1 MGGILQKK
9 ELANYSIFLYSF
21 SKDMAAKDKVK
32 FIRDFF
38 GYRLSKNEKRYC
50 YGGLLKRLGGT
61 KISNTSFLVPNRNTT
76 IVEVYLNSRSID
88 FVVKK

>member
-38 GYRLSKNEKRYC
+38 GYSKPNERSWVRDKNCVNHLTEFFKGKYLHEITPLGIEQYKKFC
-50 YGGLLKRLGGT
+50 YPVR
-61 KISNTSFLVPNRNTT
+61 IERN
-76 IVEVYLNSRSID
+76 
-88 FVVKK
+88 